1 MRERRLKDAIPD
13 GVLKLLIDMGSDLSA
28 ARRARKMT
36 QEDLADRLCVSR
48 KLVAAMERGDP
59 NVGIAVFASAAWLMG
74 LERNLVGVF
83 GQENDPYFQR
93 EARLSLPT
101 RVRLQ
106 ESPAEDLD
114 F

>member
-1 MRERRLKDAIPD
+1 MRERRLNNTIPD
-13 GVLKLLIDMGSDLSA
+13 GVLKLLVEMGSDLSA
-28 ARRARKMT
+28 ARRARKMS
-36 QEDLADRLCVSR
+36 QEDLAERLCVSR
-48 KLVAAMERGDP
+48 KLVHGMERGDP
-59 NVGIAVFASAAWLMG
+59 KIGIAAYVSAAWILG

-101 RVRLQ
+101 RIRAP
-106 ESPAEDLD
+106 EAAPDDLD